1 MGEVYQATDSKL
13 GRSVAIKLLP
23 EAFTHD
29 QDRAARFEREARV
42 LASLNHPNIAAIY
55 GVEESGGRKF
65 LVMELVG
72 GETLAERISRSQISV
87 EETLG
92 IAVQI
97 TEALE
102 GAHEKGVVHRD
113 LKPANIKITSEGK
126 VKVLDFG
133 LAKAFAADVD
143 TSNLSNSPTLSMAAT
158 NAGIIIG
165 TAAYMSPE
173 QARGKTVDRRA
184 DVWAFGAV
192 LYEMLTGKQAFHGED
207 VTEILAAVVMKEPSF
222 EALPGKT
229 PGPIRNLLRR
239 CLEKNQKRRLQHI
252 GEARIVIE
260 DALAGATHPELLPA
274 AQNQRVFGWTAAG
287 VIAVLLLALATVSFV
302 HFRETP
308 AQRPRLRLL
317 MATPEKL
324 AISMFS
330 LSPNGSSLVFVARE
344 GGQNRLWIRSLDS
357 LQAQV
362 MPGTEDA
369 AYPFWSPESAFIGF
383 FAHGSLKKIAVA
395 GGPPVTLCAAA
406 SGRGGAWNR
415 DGVIL
420 FAPNIVGGLFRV
432 SEGGGSPVAVTK
444 LASDG
449 NTTDSH
455 RHPEF
460 LPDGNRF
467 VYLYESGKEEIEG
480 IYEGSLDG
488 ASPSRILPDASN
500 AVYVPPAERGGSGYL
515 LFRREGTLMAQPFD
529 PERRQTTGNM
539 VPVAEQVGNLSATLG
554 AFSASENGVLAYQS
568 GGTIGNRELTWT
580 DRMGTRLDLAT
591 KPAAINSAA
600 IAPDGNRIAFGIF
613 DSTGGDIWLQ
623 DLVRGVMSKFTF
635 GPEYSTAPVWSSD
648 SARIAFTLRSPR
660 NGWAIYQKS
669 MTGSDNGELLSR
681 TGSNAYPWDWSQDGK
696 FIAYSDYADKTHYD
710 LWLLPLMGEHK
721 PISYLQTR
729 FNETHAQFSPDGRWM
744 AYVSDE
750 SGQPQVYV
758 QAIPANGERRT
769 ISTAGG
775 DLPRWRQDGKELY
788 YIAADQKLTAIQ
800 VKTGSAPSAPF
811 ESGPPQ
817 PLFIVEP
824 LGGATPIISR
834 YPYQPAVD
842 GRRFLVNV
850 HAGGEAASAP
860 PITVLVNWEDG
871 LKK

>member
-72 GETLAERISRSQISV
+72 GETLAERISRSQSCV

-192 LYEMLTGKQAFHGED
+192 LYEILTGKQAFHGED

-229 PGPIRNLLRR
+229 PGLIRNLLRR

-317 MATPEKL
+317 MATPEKWV
-324 AISMFS
+324 ISMFS
-330 LSPNGSSLVFVARE
+330 LSPYGGSVVFVARE

-420 FAPNIVGGLFRV
+420 FAPNIAGGLFRV

-460 LPDGNRF
+460 LPGGNRF
-467 VYLYESGKEEIEG
+467 IYLYQGGKEEIEG

-488 ASPSRILPDASN
+488 APPLRILPDAAN
-500 AVYVPPAERGGSGYL
+500 AVYVPPAVPGGSGYL

-529 PERRQTTGNM
+529 PERWQTTGNM
-539 VPVAEQVGNLSATLG
+539 FPVAEQVGNLNATLG
-554 AFSASENGVLAYQS
+554 AFSASENGVVLAYQS

-580 DRMGTRLDLAT
+580 DRTGTR
-591 KPAAINSAA
+591 
-600 IAPDGNRIAFGIF
+600 
-613 DSTGGDIWLQ
+613 
-623 DLVRGVMSKFTF
+623 
-635 GPEYSTAPVWSSD
+635 
-648 SARIAFTLRSPR
+648 
-660 NGWAIYQKS
+660 
-669 MTGSDNGELLSR
+669 
-681 TGSNAYPWDWSQDGK
+681 
-696 FIAYSDYADKTHYD
+696 
-710 LWLLPLMGEHK
+710 
-721 PISYLQTR
+721 
-729 FNETHAQFSPDGRWM
+729 
-744 AYVSDE
+744 
-750 SGQPQVYV
+750 
-758 QAIPANGERRT
+758 
-769 ISTAGG
+769 
-775 DLPRWRQDGKELY
+775 
-788 YIAADQKLTAIQ
+788 
-800 VKTGSAPSAPF
+800 
-811 ESGPPQ
+811 
-817 PLFIVEP
+817 
-824 LGGATPIISR
+824 
-834 YPYQPAVD
+834 
-842 GRRFLVNV
+842 
-850 HAGGEAASAP
+850 
-860 PITVLVNWEDG
+860 
-871 LKK
+871 